1 MSAPGG
7 PLPDR
12 DRLRAARAL
21 HHWWGIDRVRL
32 NEAGYRFSQEHL
44 SSPLYDPIDDEVAV
58 ARAFAGDRA
67 VYATLTHYEKV
78 RVRNLVRAEMD
89 TPEPDLSGCNLAQWC
104 RRVGEDADMVRRF
117 IQRARAKDRKAAALG

>member
-1 MSAPGG
+1 MSHVG

-32 NEAGYRFSQEHL
+32 AEAGFRYSQEHL

-58 ARAFAGDRA
+58 ARAFAGDKA
-67 VYATLTHYEKV
+67 VYATLTHYEKA
-78 RVRNLVRAEMD
+78 RVRHMVRAVMD
-89 TPEPDLSGCNLAQWC
+89 TPDQFPDTNLAQWC
-104 RRVGEDADMVRRF
+104 RRVGEDVGMVRRF
-117 IQRARAKDRKAAALG
+117 IERARFKDRKAAARG

>member
-1 MSAPGG
+1 MSHVG

-32 NEAGYRFSQEHL
+32 AEAGFRYSQEHL

-78 RVRNLVRAEMD
+78 RVRQLVLAEMN
-89 TPEPDLSGCNLAQWC
+89 TAEPGLVGGNLAQWC
-104 RRVGEDADMVRRF
+104 RRTGEDVGTMRRF
-117 IQRARAKDRKAAALG
+117 IERARGKRRKAAARG